1 MTDKIH
7 VYSAREAS
15 GCPLMIKTLKPTT
28 PLILAIVSLFLG
40 SSSQPHYCLAND
52 RFLAQGKT
60 DSLSGSFLGPL
71 KSDFMTPDQLGLQ
84 HEEVYI
90 ANENGVN
97 LRLWMI
103 PATGGKQTVLLC
115 MGNQGNISTHLAYAR
130 LLVDGGFNVLM
141 FDYQGFG
148 KSTGDASVLTLYSDT
163 CRVAEFLISEKKLVP
178 ADIGCFGV
186 SLGSALAVSVAAKY
200 QFGAVAIEDTLLP
213 KKMLDQAAQYLPNDF
228 ASKIALGT
236 VRNVILPQVDPL
248 TTAKKLNCP
257 ILIMHGENDPL
268 LPPAGS
274 IELAGVVTKPKRVW
288 LMEGAGHAPE
298 TLEIFD
304 GEYGNQLTTFFK
316 QAFGSGLTEPQ
327 VAMKVTPKDQQW
339 QIDVEIDC
347 DEEGCYQVVVADKN
361 GTCHFAK
368 QVIKSK
374 ATISEMLTFEP
385 SHVSAVR
392 IQNAKPIDEKSWV
405 ATLTERSQ
413 SLKNYR
419 NFEARFKTERPEKS
433 KLAIS
438 YGMLRQ
444 LRYREPSD
452 LEWLT
457 ENLPEVTEV
466 HPSVRP
472 RYARF
477 AASVFCG
484 LLVHEQETSVEF
496 IAEILPFMPADPYEY
511 YQLENAGYQL
521 QLRDEGLVATLILLA
536 KHRYDQGQ
544 LEASKQLLQMASKT
558 TRTNWPTANGIE
570 QLKLGQNFY
579 LSIGSPYK

>member
-1 MTDKIH
+1 MRKI
-7 VYSAREAS
+7 R
-15 GCPLMIKTLKPTT
+15 TPTT
-28 PLILAIVSLFLG
+28 PLILAIVSLLLG
-40 SSSQPHYCLAND
+40 STSQSQYCLAND
-52 RFLAQGKT
+52 RSLVQGKT

-90 ANENGVN
+90 ANGNGMR

-103 PATGGKQTVLLC
+103 PATDAKQTVLLC
-115 MGNQGNISTHLAYAR
+115 MGNQGNISTHLAYAK

-163 CRVAEFLISEKKLVP
+163 CRVAEFLTSDKKLAP

-213 KKMLDQAAQYLPNDF
+213 KKMLDQATQYLPNDF

-248 TTAKKLNCP
+248 TTAQKLNCP

-304 GEYGNQLTTFFK
+304 GEYGNQLTTFFQ
-316 QAFGSGLTEPQ
+316 QAFGSGITEPR
-327 VAMKVTPKDQQW
+327 VTMKVNPRDQQW
-339 QIDVEIDC
+339 QVEIEIHC
-347 DEEGCYQVVVADKN
+347 NEEGCYQVVIADKN
-361 GTCHFAK
+361 GKCHFAK
-368 QVIKSK
+368 QTIKTE
-374 ATISEMLTFEP
+374 ATITEMVAFEP
-385 SHVSAVR
+385 SHASAIR
-392 IQNAKPIDEKSWV
+392 IQNAKPIDEKNWV
-405 ATLTERSQ
+405 PTLTERSQ
-413 SLKNYR
+413 SLKNFR

-452 LEWLT
+452 LEWLSK
-457 ENLPEVTEV
+457 NIPDVSAV

-477 AASVFCG
+477 AANIFCG

-496 IAEILPFMPADPYEY
+496 LAEILPFLPADPYGY

-558 TRTNWPTANGIE
+558 TRTKWPTVEGIE

-579 LSIGSPYK
+579 FSIGSPYK